1 MAGKV
6 ESLKL
11 NIKKVGFWRTLTC
24 LFFFSSSLICL
35 LLISGCNE
43 TLNEDDLANITPTEK
58 KTELKKSLDRRF
70 ENPQAHYLL
79 GQLYHAERDWP
90 NAEYHYNT
98 ALRFDPVHR
107 PAQAAMV
114 KLFLDR
120 GETMKAANYLEI
132 YMNQV
137 GDSPDQLLE
146 LALEFQKQDLDN
158 YALNCFEKAL
168 AVAPNSSKVHKYLGY
183 FYLEKN
189 NKIKAED
196 HFVLS
201 YELNNKQ
208 PDVAYE
214 LGRLG
219 VQVQIPRQSG
229 ANPVSI
235 N

>member
-6 ESLKL
+6 KGLKL
-11 NIKKVGFWRTLTC
+11 NIRKVSFWRRLTC
-24 LFFFSSSLICL
+24 LFFFSFPLFLIT
-35 LLISGCNE
+35 GCNE
-43 TLNEDDLANITPTEK
+43 TLSEEDLAHVTPTEK
-58 KTELKKSLDRRF
+58 KAELQKSLDRKF

-79 GQLYHAERDWP
+79 GQLYQAEKDWA

-98 ALRFDPVHR
+98 ALRFDPVNR

-120 GETMKAANYLEI
+120 GDTVKAANYFDI

-137 GDSPDQLLE
+137 AGSANQLIE
-146 LALEFQKQDLDN
+146 LGLEFQKQDLDN
-158 YALNCFEKAL
+158 YALTCFQRAL
-168 AVAPNSSKVHKYLGY
+168 ALEPNSAKVHKYLGY

-189 NKIKAED
+189 DKIKAED

-219 VQVQIPRQSG
+219 VQVQIPGQTKS
-229 ANPVSI
+229 NSVST

>member
-6 ESLKL
+6 KSLKL
-11 NIKKVGFWRTLTC
+11 NIEEISFWRTLTC
-24 LFFFSSSLICL
+24 FFFFSFL
-35 LLISGCNE
+35 LVTGCNE
-43 TLNEDDLANITPTEK
+43 TLTENDLAHVTPSEK
-58 KTELKKSLDRRF
+58 KVELQKSLDRKF

-79 GQLYHAERDWP
+79 GQLYQAERDWP

-98 ALRFDPVHR
+98 ALRFDPVHS

-120 GETMKAANYLEI
+120 GDTMKAANYLEI

-137 GDSPDQLLE
+137 EGSANQLLE

-168 AVAPNSSKVHKYLGY
+168 ALAPNSAKVHKYLGY

-189 NKIKAED
+189 DKIKAED

-214 LGRLG
+214 LGLLG
-219 VQVQIPRQSG
+219 VQVQIPRQAGS
-229 ANPVSI
+229 NQVSI

>member
-1 MAGKV
+1 MTGKV
-6 ESLKL
+6 KSLKL
-11 NIKKVGFWRTLTC
+11 KIKEISFWRILTC
-24 LFFFSSSLICL
+24 FFIFFFLLFS
-35 LLISGCNE
+35 LLIIGCNE
-43 TLNEDDLANITPTEK
+43 TLNEDDLTHVTPSEK
-58 KTELKKSLDRRF
+58 KVELQKSLDRKF

-79 GQLYHAERDWP
+79 GQLYQAERDWP

-120 GETMKAANYLEI
+120 GNTIKATNYLDI

-137 GDSPDQLLE
+137 EGSANQLLE

-158 YALNCFEKAL
+158 YALTCFERAL
-168 AVAPNSSKVHKYLGY
+168 ALAPNSSRAHKYLGY

-189 NKIKAED
+189 DKIKAED

-201 YELNNKQ
+201 YELNNEQ

-219 VQVQIPRQSG
+219 VQVQIPRQTG
-229 ANPVSI
+229 LNPVST

>member
-1 MAGKV
+1 MASTVK
-6 ESLKL
+6 SLKL
-11 NIKKVGFWRTLTC
+11 NMRKVSFWRIFTC
-24 LFFFSSSLICL
+24 FLFFATPLFYL
-35 LLISGCNE
+35 LLITGCNE
-43 TLNEDDLANITPTEK
+43 TLSEEDLAHVTPTEK
-58 KTELKKSLDRRF
+58 KAELQKSLDRKF

-79 GQLYHAERDWP
+79 GQLYQAEKDWP

-98 ALRFDPVHR
+98 ALRFDPVNR

-120 GETMKAANYLEI
+120 GDTAKAANYFDI

-137 GDSPDQLLE
+137 EGSANQLIE

-158 YALNCFEKAL
+158 YALTCFQKAL
-168 AVAPNSSKVHKYLGY
+168 ELAPNSAKVHKYLGY
-183 FYLEKN
+183 FYLEKKD
-189 NKIKAED
+189 KIKAED

-219 VQVQIPRQSG
+219 VQVQIPRQTGS
-229 ANPVSI
+229 NPVSI